1 MRRPVNLSIPI
12 VSDPWTDSE
21 IAVRRHLKSA
31 GRGLRGVSE
40 MLQRRLRG
48 AP

>member
-12 VSDPWTDSE
+12 VFDSWTDLE

-40 MLQRRLRG
+40 MLERRLRG